1 MPVSSSLSLSLQM
14 SVQPWISLSLSTLEQ
29 KESSTVRILCFF
41 FLSGKEKKNIFRSGS
56 SLFWTVNCKPTSCRD
71 PKERIYGIRK
81 LLDDV
86 ALERKEEEKNF
97 CVPLLLYYLLL
108 LFSFFFFVVVVVTL
122 YNPYGWREGEKNW
135 RRFGT
140 GEEKQKKK
148 KTKYLFF
155 SLCVWSK
162 SLFFLSF
169 SVGFIEDEWGPV
181 LCVLSHSS
189 LSSSSCRV
197 LYFPVCLRTSSQRR
211 TSLCVCVITF
221 PSAIFRSR
229 TSYSSTRP
237 VVICQLFYRHPGLLP
252 SPLSCVLYILFCV
265 CVSIEDVTFW

>member
-1 MPVSSSLSLSLQM
+1 MFFFSRERKRKTFFAAGPLYFG
-14 SVQPWISLSLSTLEQ
+14 PWIVSQPPAETQKRGFTGFVNYLTTLP
-29 KESSTVRILCFF
+29 SR
-41 FLSGKEKKNIFRSGS
+41 EK
-56 SLFWTVNCKPTSCRD
+56 
-71 PKERIYGIRK
+71 
-81 LLDDV
+81 
-86 ALERKEEEKNF
+86 
-97 CVPLLLYYLLL
+97 
-108 LFSFFFFVVVVVTL
+108 
-122 YNPYGWREGEKNW
+122 
-135 RRFGT
+135 
-140 GEEKQKKK
+140 KKK
-148 KTKYLFF
+148 KTFAYHYYCTTCCCCFLSFFLLLSSLHSTIRTVDERGEKIDADSVRAKRNKKKRRRNIFFFSLF

>member
-1 MPVSSSLSLSLQM
+1 MFFFSRERKRKTFFAAGPLYFGPWIVSQPPAETQKRGFTGFVNYLTTLPSREKKKKKTFAYHYYCTTCCCCFLSFFLLLSSLH
-14 SVQPWISLSLSTLEQ
+14 STIR
-29 KESSTVRILCFF
+29 TV
-41 FLSGKEKKNIFRSGS
+41 
-56 SLFWTVNCKPTSCRD
+56 D
-71 PKERIYGIRK
+71 ER
-81 LLDDV
+81 
-86 ALERKEEEKNF
+86 
-97 CVPLLLYYLLL
+97 
-108 LFSFFFFVVVVVTL
+108 
-122 YNPYGWREGEKNW
+122 GEKNW